1 MSKDETIKFNGAE
14 IAARILEELPSED
27 RSRMVEQVR
36 VLNPSAAVKIEQVIL
51 SHQAPTPAATR
62 PAASIEQIT
71 ELPDRDVQQLLRE
84 VPQHD
89 LVISLKS
96 ASPEAREKILR
107 NVSETKL
114 RQIESDFKALPP
126 MHPSLVEAAQ
136 GRVMRKAEEIYPE
149 ETPPEAPRR
158 LRSRLA

>member
-1 MSKDETIKFNGAE
+1 MSKDETIEFNGAE
-14 IAARILEELPSED
+14 IAARILNELPSQE

-36 VLNPSAAVKIEQVIL
+36 VLNPSAAIKIESIIL
-51 SHQAPTPAATR
+51 VQQPESSPAP

-71 ELPDRDVQQLLRE
+71 ELPDREVQQLVRE

-89 LVISLKS
+89 LVISLKA

-107 NVSETKL
+107 NVSESKL

-126 MHPSLVEAAQ
+126 MHPSLVDAAQ

-149 ETPPEAPRR
+149 EPTPQAPRR